1 MVLEAVS
8 PNMPLGFEI
17 KDFGDS
23 NLFRISIFGFRISIL
38 RSVTNYYFLNKN
50 IYNSVSFVTLR

>member
-8 PNMPLGFEI
+8 PNMSLGSEF

-23 NLFRISIFGFRISIL
+23 NLFRQAIFGFRISIL

-50 IYNSVSFVTLR
+50 IYNSV

>member
-8 PNMPLGFEI
+8 PNMSLGSEF

-23 NLFRISIFGFRISIL
+23 NLFRQAIFGFRISIL
-38 RSVTNYYFLNKN
+38 RPVTNYYFLNKN
-50 IYNSVSFVTLR
+50 IYNSV